1 MTCSSSW
8 CSRRVKFARSL
19 PSLLM
24 GEGQGEGEKVPTI
37 ALTQCNLVI
46 RQLRGV
52 LGFGHLGFER
62 PAAQASAASII
73 SGSIICQTIPL
84 LVKYALTKTAT
95 PRTTAFAAPTRP
107 AAQPHR
113 QRATAAT
120 LQNAMNSGL
129 VVSHTSPE

>member
-62 PAAQASAASII
+62 PGGPGQR
-73 SGSIICQTIPL
+73 CQHHQRVHYLPDDTIVGKVRVDENRHAEDNRL
-84 LVKYALTKTAT
+84 
-95 PRTTAFAAPTRP
+95 R
-107 AAQPHR
+107 
-113 QRATAAT
+113 RAD
-120 LQNAMNSGL
+120 
-129 VVSHTSPE
+129 